1 MGAETLQS
9 AWIELLS
16 QCVGHQGISPDDDT
30 STPPDLVGLG
40 HWEAAEVLQQRYRP
54 LLEPPRQRPLVV
66 AQLGQSLD
74 GRIATSTGHS
84 HYVTGPADRTHLHR
98 LRALVDVVVVGAG
111 TVAKDDPRLTVR
123 AVAGRNP
130 ARAVLL
136 ERDGLPADRSI
147 FTDRAAPTW
156 LVGAG
161 HSQRLPADRQLV
173 ADPAKPATVLDA
185 LAATGA
191 KRLLVEG
198 GARTVSAWIAQHLV
212 DVLYVTV
219 APVLIGSGPTG
230 IHLPAINRMDEAWRP
245 VAQQF
250 DLGEDRLF
258 RLDFSASPES

>member
-9 AWIELLS
+9 VWIDLLR
-16 QCVGHQGISPDDDT
+16 QCGGHHGKSPDDDT
-30 STPPDLVGLG
+30 ATPPDLSGLG
-40 HWEAAEVLQQRYRP
+40 HREAAQVLRQRYRP
-54 LLEPPRQRPLVV
+54 LLEPREQGPLVL

-74 GRIATSTGHS
+74 GRIATPTGHS

-111 TVAKDDPRLTVR
+111 TVVKDNPQLTVR
-123 AVAGRNP
+123 AVAGPNP

-156 LVGAG
+156 LV
-161 HSQRLPADRQLV
+161 SMSRRQPLPADRQFM
-173 ADPAKPATVLDA
+173 ADPAKPSTVRDA

-191 KRLLVEG
+191 QRILVEG
-198 GARTVSAWIAQHLV
+198 GARTVSAWIAHRLV

-230 IHLPAINRMDEAWRP
+230 IQLPAIDHMDEAWRP
-245 VAQQF
+245 VVQQF
-250 DLGEDRLF
+250 DLGQDRLF
-258 RLDFSASPES
+258 RLDFSASPAP